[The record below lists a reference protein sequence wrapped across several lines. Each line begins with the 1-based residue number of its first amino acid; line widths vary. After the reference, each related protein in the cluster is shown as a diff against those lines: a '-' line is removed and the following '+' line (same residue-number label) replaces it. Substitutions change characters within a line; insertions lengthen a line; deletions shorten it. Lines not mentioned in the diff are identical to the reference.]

1 LSIRNPKDVR
11 WRGSQRDFI
20 SIIALPHGPRP
31 VLGADKGDVMT
42 LSRAAAFGP
51 RLAALAL
58 LALAACAGHAQGR
71 FAISADGQEVTDSTT
86 RLTWRRCAEGMT
98 WDGKACSG
106 KMVKYSYADARHRAA
121 GAAKDGGKA
130 WRIPT
135 REELVALVDMA
146 SKKKPHIDGQAF
158 PQTPS
163 APFWASRAGSDDN
176 LNAWLVSF
184 ANGRVRANLG
194 QAKFP
199 LRLVRAAP

>member
-1 LSIRNPKDVR
+1 
-11 WRGSQRDFI
+11 
-20 SIIALPHGPRP
+20 
-31 VLGADKGDVMT
+31 MT
-42 LSRAAAFGP
+42 LSRAAALGP

-58 LALAACAGHAQGR
+58 LALAAAAGHAQGR

-86 RLTWRRCAEGMT
+86 RLTWRRCAEGMS

-106 KMVKYSYADARHRAA
+106 KMVKYTYAAA
-121 GAAKDGGKA
+121 KQKAASVAKDGRKA
-130 WRIPT
+130 WRVPS

-146 SKKKPHIDGQAF
+146 SKKKPHIDGVAF

-163 APFWASRAGSDDN
+163 VPFWASRPGTDDD
-176 LNAWLVSF
+176 LNAWLVNF
-184 ANGRVRANLG
+184 ANGKVRANLG